1 MCGDEMEEGEEVAA
15 AAAAAAEKRLEGPG
29 SCTRSRPAS
38 CCEK

>member
-1 MCGDEMEEGEEVAA
+1 MCGEEMDEGEEV